1 MNVNIPPWNIV
12 YWVVHNKLQKEGMV
26 VVVVLVLLVIHFVPM
41 VNVLKFGCLI
51 WTRRYGMFFVC
62 LLLFGCVSSIQFQ
75 HTPLIS
81 SNIHTGTSR
90 HKGCDCNSGF
100 EGDYCEYIYGE
111 GPVWKTNTGAAI
123 SWVISIV
130 VFGIVAVSIKI
141 YHAKQSR
148 ENDQRKIQFTAAP
161 ADLND
166 DDDDLEMVHDGEE
179 DYKCQNKEI
188 S

>member
-1 MNVNIPPWNIV
+1 
-12 YWVVHNKLQKEGMV
+12 
-26 VVVVLVLLVIHFVPM
+26 
-41 VNVLKFGCLI
+41 
-51 WTRRYGMFFVC
+51 MFLPFN
-62 LLLFGCVSSIQFQ
+62 FN
-75 HTPLIS
+75 TPPLIS

-166 DDDDLEMVHDGEE
+166 DDVIESDQRTHAVRDFDIPILVPEVR
-179 DYKCQNKEI
+179 
-188 S
+188 